1 MSEDLL
7 ALMTEIGFEGRFF
20 VVGHD
25 RGGRVARRMAADHPE
40 RLVGASLLDIMPM
53 EWVFSQGDKGY
64 ANRYWHWYF
73 HLQHGLAEDLIG
85 AKPKE
90 YAQYQLA
97 RANVKIDPVDVEH
110 YCTMFS
116 RPHTI
121 AASLA
126 DYRTAFEIDRP
137 RWEEEV
143 AAGKRIQVP
152 LQLLWGEKGNLRDA
166 PVLEEWQM
174 RAISVRGHVIRESGH
189 FIPEEQPEQVIQA
202 INKFADELRLPSA
215 SITITSPVAESGVSE
230 YITVQGTASNIPQ
243 DKELWLLA
251 VPDDTAD
258 YYPQTGPAVV
268 SSDGRWSARAR
279 IGQDNPIDIGKG
291 YMVIATLVNQEGQAT
306 IRQYFKTAP
315 NYSPLKSP
323 LKGIQLISQVHVTRS
338 K

>member
-1 MSEDLL
+1 MTTTHFAQGQGVRIAYERTGTGIPLLLIHGFPQTRRMWRYVIPALAQRFTVVAADLRGYGDSDPAEDPNSYDKRTMSEDLL
-7 ALMTEIGFEGRFF
+7 ALMTEIGFGGRFF

-25 RGGRVARRMAADHPE
+25 RGGRVARRMAADHLE

-73 HLQHGLAEDLIG
+73 HLQRGLAEDLIG

-97 RANVKIDPVDVEH
+97 RANVKIDPVDIEH

-152 LQLLWGEKGNLRDA
+152 LQLLWGEQGNLRDA
-166 PVLEEWQM
+166 PVLEEWQK
-174 RAISVRGHVIRESGH
+174 RAISVRGHVVRESGH
-189 FIPEEQPEQVIQA
+189 FIPEEQPEQVVQA
-202 INKFADELRLPSA
+202 IHEFADELKL
-215 SITITSPVAESGVSE
+215 
-230 YITVQGTASNIPQ
+230 
-243 DKELWLLA
+243 
-251 VPDDTAD
+251 
-258 YYPQTGPAVV
+258 
-268 SSDGRWSARAR
+268 
-279 IGQDNPIDIGKG
+279 
-291 YMVIATLVNQEGQAT
+291 
-306 IRQYFKTAP
+306 
-315 NYSPLKSP
+315 
-323 LKGIQLISQVHVTRS
+323 
-338 K
+338 